1 MADNIVPKGNVVEPR
16 KKTFR
21 NLGITATF
29 TKQNLYVE
37 ELFRG
42 KRLKNT
48 MLTRNIITVRS
59 QKTTTGVERYYFV
72 HLTDILGHV
81 NVRKIEQYFNFCTCR
96 DLYTKCKHM
105 WAVQFS
111 FQGHTINLR

>member
-21 NLGITATF
+21 NLDIIATF
-29 TKQNLYVE
+29 TRKNLYVE
-37 ELFRG
+37 ELFFDN
-42 KRLKNT
+42 RLKKS
-48 MLTRNIITVRS
+48 MLSRNIITVRS

-72 HLTDILGHV
+72 HLTDILGNV

-96 DLYTKCKHM
+96 DFYRKCKHM
-105 WAVQFS
+105 WAIQFS
-111 FQGHTINLR
+111 FQGHSINLR